1 MVPSVLTL
9 HVSTS
14 FLTILLIFFYNFPK
28 CTVTSSWTL
37 FLPLSHNPFIS
48 ILKNLL
54 KTDLHKENIVMTL
67 TYKKKSQI
75 WKSTTTFIP
84 GHPLACHPDS
94 MSITSLAQKSC
105 LLCPYCTVGSH
116 AYLQIC
122 SHPSITIHSCIHP
135 HLSLPHSGHSQCYL
149 IPLHDPWAARGQQ
162 GLFCFWNSEL
172 CPLPTGL
179 LNYLIFSKT
188 CVCSP

>member
-1 MVPSVLTL
+1 MLQEIVLWSCWPWFWFEDQQECVGSHFLYLSDPSVIRDT
-9 HVSTS
+9 
-14 FLTILLIFFYNFPK
+14 FLTGCTAPEWWQTEIGRGCGTAVIVFLPQSWKNFP
-28 CTVTSSWTL
+28 SSKAH
-37 FLPLSHNPFIS
+37 S
-48 ILKNLL
+48 
-54 KTDLHKENIVMTL
+54 
-67 TYKKKSQI
+67 
-75 WKSTTTFIP
+75 
-84 GHPLACHPDS
+84 PDS

-135 HLSLPHSGHSQCYL
+135 HLSLPHSGHSQCYV

-162 GLFCFWNSEL
+162 GLLCFWNSEL
-172 CPLPTGL
+172 CPLLTGL
-179 LNYLIFSKT
+179 LNYLIFSKA